1 MFTSFD
7 KALVALIMAA
17 MYIASNKFGINL
29 GFTEVQVA
37 GFVTFLTPILV
48 YFIPNKTKLY

>member
-1 MFTSFD
+1 MFSSLD
-7 KALVALIMAA
+7 KALVALFMAV
-17 MYIASNKFGINL
+17 MYLLSSYFGINF

-48 YFIPNKTKLY
+48 YFIPNKPA